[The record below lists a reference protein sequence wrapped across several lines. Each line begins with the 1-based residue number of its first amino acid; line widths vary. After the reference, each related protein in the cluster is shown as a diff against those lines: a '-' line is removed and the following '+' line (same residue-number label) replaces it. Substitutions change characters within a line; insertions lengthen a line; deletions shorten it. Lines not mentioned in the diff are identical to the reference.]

1 MGGEVDDKCATL
13 YTARVI
19 HNTHATY
26 TFASDEID
34 FLARFKV
41 EECARVCNSD
51 ALVHP
56 VALHQTLRDLPLH
69 SVTNA
74 GAVLLR
80 ARQNKQQQQQ
90 PSSTHHLNLR
100 HAAVA
105 LQPLSN
111 RTTPNISQTLVA
123 LLHHTPSHAPPAPD
137 TLPHSHPHFTHVHT
151 TSTSPPPPSHA
162 PAYQVNL
169 LQALESA
176 QVHAQ
181 RLNVVVLH
189 LLQRVV

>member
-26 TFASDEID
+26 TLASEID

-41 EECARVCNSD
+41 VEFARACNRD

-56 VALHQTLRDLPLH
+56 VALHQTLRDLPLT
-69 SVTNA
+69 SVANA

-80 ARQNKQQQQQ
+80 ARQNKQPPQQQ
-90 PSSTHHLNLR
+90 PSSTHHDNLR

-111 RTTPNISQTLVA
+111 PTKPNISQTSVA
-123 LLHHTPSHAPPAPD
+123 LLHHTP
-137 TLPHSHPHFTHVHT
+137 
-151 TSTSPPPPSHA
+151 
-162 PAYQVNL
+162 
-169 LQALESA
+169 
-176 QVHAQ
+176 
-181 RLNVVVLH
+181 
-189 LLQRVV
+189 

>member
-26 TFASDEID
+26 TSASEIN

-41 EECARVCNSD
+41 EESARVCNSD
-51 ALVHP
+51 ALVRP

-69 SVTNA
+69 SVANA
-74 GAVLLR
+74 GAALLR

-90 PSSTHHLNLR
+90 QQPSSTHHVNLR

-111 RTTPNISQTLVA
+111 PTTPNISQTFVA
-123 LLHHTPSHAPPAPD
+123 PLHHTPSHAPPAPD
-137 TLPHSHPHFTHVHT
+137 TLPHSHPHFTHAHT
-151 TSTSPPPPSHA
+151 TSSPPPLTCPCLPS
-162 PAYQVNL
+162 
-169 LQALESA
+169 
-176 QVHAQ
+176 
-181 RLNVVVLH
+181 
-189 LLQRVV
+189 

>member
-1 MGGEVDDKCATL
+1 MGGEVDDKCATI

-26 TFASDEID
+26 ILAAEID
-34 FLARFKV
+34 SLARFKV
-41 EECARVCNSD
+41 VEFARACNRD

-69 SVTNA
+69 SAANA
-74 GAVLLR
+74 GAALLR
-80 ARQNKQQQQQ
+80 ARQNKQTTTTTTLFNSPRQPPSRCCCPSTPQQSHDPQHQ
-90 PSSTHHLNLR
+90 TNLR
-100 HAAVA
+100 CPSA
-105 LQPLSN
+105 
-111 RTTPNISQTLVA
+111 
-123 LLHHTPSHAPPAPD
+123 SHAVTRAASPRHPP
-137 TLPHSHPHFTHVHT
+137 TFTSPLHTCAHHVK
-151 TSTSPPPPSHA
+151 PPPPSHA
-162 PAYQVNL
+162 PAYQVDL

-181 RLNVVVLH
+181 RLNVVVLQ

>member
-26 TFASDEID
+26 TLAGEID
-34 FLARFKV
+34 SLARFKV
-41 EECARVCNSD
+41 VEFARVACNRD

-69 SVTNA
+69 SVANA
-74 GAVLLR
+74 GAALLR

-90 PSSTHHLNLR
+90 QPSSTHHDNLR

-111 RTTPNISQTLVA
+111 PTKPNISQTFVVP
-123 LLHHTPSHAPPAPD
+123 LHHTPSHAPPAPD
-137 TLPHSHPHFTHVHT
+137 TLPHSHPHFTHARK
-151 TSTSPPPPSHA
+151 TSTSSPYPLTCPCLP
-162 PAYQVNL
+162 
-169 LQALESA
+169 
-176 QVHAQ
+176 
-181 RLNVVVLH
+181 R
-189 LLQRVV
+189 

>member
-26 TFASDEID
+26 QLALEID

-41 EECARVCNSD
+41 VEFARVAGNSG
-51 ALVHP
+51 ALVRP

-69 SVTNA
+69 SVANA
-74 GAVLLR
+74 GAALLR
-80 ARQNKQQQQQ
+80 ARQNKQPQQQ
-90 PSSTHHLNLR
+90 PSSTHHVNLR

-111 RTTPNISQTLVA
+111 PTKPNIRQTFVA
-123 LLHHTPSHAPPAPD
+123 HLHHAPSHAPPAPD
-137 TLPHSHPHFTHVHT
+137 TLPHSHPHFTHARK
-151 TSTSPPPPSHA
+151 TSTSPPLKCH
-162 PAYQVNL
+162 L
-169 LQALESA
+169 LTKLIIFR
-176 QVHAQ
+176 
-181 RLNVVVLH
+181 RLNRPRFTH
-189 LLQRVV
+189 SG